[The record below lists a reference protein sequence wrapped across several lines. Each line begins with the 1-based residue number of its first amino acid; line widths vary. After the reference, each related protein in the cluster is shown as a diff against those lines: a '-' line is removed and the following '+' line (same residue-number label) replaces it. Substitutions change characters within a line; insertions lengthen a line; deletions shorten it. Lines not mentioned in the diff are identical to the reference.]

1 MGPPVRAGL
10 PAGPPLCQRPPQRVL
25 SAQAEQSWSR
35 RRPGPWLGRCPGV
48 VGPGLWCLRRGL
60 GSPPS
65 PASPGRA
72 EGPSRAH
79 CEVRACGRALAP
91 RPRRPERL
99 LQPVAAPS
107 PPAPS
112 PAAPLRPSREGREG
126 CSWGPSSGA
135 APRKGL
141 IFHLATSA
149 TGRQDRSQ
157 LRPLLGK
164 EPRGKGEAGRK
175 ELGPPAL
182 RGLQNIHRG
191 WMMRFHW
198 LPTLSEPFDRN
209 QELETCIRRLW
220 TLSGRRVNELFS
232 YHIFAGCSFLRQ
244 WSMLGAEEVLG
255 LESPRWCPSAQSP
268 SLFFTC
274 GVFISS
280 GRHLG
285 GKMCEELKGWGGDV
299 HKGKKRELGDI

>member
-1 MGPPVRAGL
+1 MSPGLGVFGQGRGLAGPGDGRSCGSRGSVGDASRDGAGGTGERSAACGLFSPSGGRVGPPVRAGL

-157 LRPLLGK
+157 LRPLLVLVKLNTTKVWIWETNILLLVGF
-164 EPRGKGEAGRK
+164 RK
-175 ELGPPAL
+175 
-182 RGLQNIHRG
+182 
-191 WMMRFHW
+191 
-198 LPTLSEPFDRN
+198 S
-209 QELETCIRRLW
+209 
-220 TLSGRRVNELFS
+220 
-232 YHIFAGCSFLRQ
+232 
-244 WSMLGAEEVLG
+244 
-255 LESPRWCPSAQSP
+255 
-268 SLFFTC
+268 
-274 GVFISS
+274 
-280 GRHLG
+280 
-285 GKMCEELKGWGGDV
+285 
-299 HKGKKRELGDI
+299 KRK